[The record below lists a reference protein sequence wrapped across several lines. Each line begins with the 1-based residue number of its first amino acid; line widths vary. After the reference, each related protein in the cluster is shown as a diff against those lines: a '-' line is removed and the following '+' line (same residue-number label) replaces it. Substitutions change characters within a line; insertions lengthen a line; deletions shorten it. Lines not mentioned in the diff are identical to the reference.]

1 LEREVFDMY
10 GVKFSGHPNLRRIL
24 LDDRWVGHPQR
35 KDYPI
40 KRYQRFEGS
49 LPLDKMDLE

>member
-1 LEREVFDMY
+1 MY
-10 GVKFSGHPNLRRIL
+10 GIDFAGHPDLRRIL
-24 LDDRWVGHPQR
+24 LVERWVGYPQR

-49 LPLDKMDLE
+49 APLESLGLEQV